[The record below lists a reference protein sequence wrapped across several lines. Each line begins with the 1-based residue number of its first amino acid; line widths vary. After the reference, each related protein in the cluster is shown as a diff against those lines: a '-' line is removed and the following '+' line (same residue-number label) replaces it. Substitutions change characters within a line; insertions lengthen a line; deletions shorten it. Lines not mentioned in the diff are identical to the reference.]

1 MTLTNDL
8 AYLDQKGWHIELFQ
22 FLNVEIGCTFKKTF
36 DGTTV
41 QLSCTPP
48 DESEWAKL
56 MKIVGF
62 AEEIYGA
69 QGTNSS

>member
-8 AYLDQKGWHIELFQ
+8 AYLDQNGWHVERFRFADI
-22 FLNVEIGCTFKKTF
+22 EIGHTFKKVF
-36 DGTTV
+36 DGISV
-41 QLSCTPP
+41 QLSCSQPN
-48 DESEWAKL
+48 EAEWARL